1 MTSKTNPKKETNPR
15 SESSK
20 NKNKN
25 FETKKTRLDKERQPN
40 KKKKEKQFLNTV
52 VDDSAAIFSF
62 GEKKTSKLLSP
73 AMNISEPPSLW
84 PKLHRCAAFHLLP
97 LRKIIQRFPPQK
109 PNKNENKNN

>member
-15 SESSK
+15 SES

-25 FETKKTRLDKERQPN
+25 FETKKTRLDKKRQPN

-62 GEKKTSKLLSP
+62 GEKKP
-73 AMNISEPPSLW
+73 VNY
-84 PKLHRCAAFHLLP
+84 
-97 LRKIIQRFPPQK
+97 
-109 PNKNENKNN
+109 